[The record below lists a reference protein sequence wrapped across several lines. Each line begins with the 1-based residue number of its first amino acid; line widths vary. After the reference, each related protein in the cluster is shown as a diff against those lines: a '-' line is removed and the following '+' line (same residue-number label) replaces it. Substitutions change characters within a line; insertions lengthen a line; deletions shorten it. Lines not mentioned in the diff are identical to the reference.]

1 MWDVRLETQGADM
14 ILAPTQKISAFKFLR
29 IALGLLAVA
38 SCGFGVYLIVAA
50 ILLGFEHSSWGQN
63 GSRAFFMSLS
73 GLTLLVFGGG
83 FVMMIREL
91 SGHIRKLTP

>member
-1 MWDVRLETQGADM
+1 MLNT
-14 ILAPTQKISAFKFLR
+14 TQKLGAFKTLR
-29 IALGLLAVA
+29 VAIAMLAAA
-38 SCGFGVYLIVAA
+38 SCGFGLYLLLAA
-50 ILLGFEHSSWGQN
+50 ILLGVEHSQWGQN

-91 SGHIRKLTP
+91 SGHIRKIAPKAR